1 MSDRKREAIAALALE
16 HSREMQELTGDSKT
30 EARAAFL
37 ELYTWTPEWME
48 NEALADHLK
57 KAYHENGAEKGELPP
72 FLCNLSVYE
81 MLGKENSRTFGAM
94 LRILAEAIGL
104 TDDDM
109 RKAMRDSDQ
118 SEEEIAEKKITKETP
133 LSSEDF
139 DAIELTLR
147 KEGSYLFDGL
157 DGRTKMQRVFR
168 ALNATRAVYD
178 APHDPDWEYFSVKPK
193 DLRIGDEIV
202 RRGQWNQVLGFFQH
216 EEKKRWTDEGMTF
229 SEVPVGSEE
238 LDWNKEP
245 KEYFVK
251 TAFGGDSGESLKG
264 QEKMAIRRRKSLGD
278 PPVQDPPKA
287 AKKPATKKTT
297 KKKVAKKTSKKKGA
311 SKKKSARKKTSKG
324 RRNAA

>member
-37 ELYTWTPEWME
+37 ELYTWTPEGMD
-48 NEALADHLK
+48 NEPLAKHLK
-57 KAYHENGAEKGELPP
+57 KAYHANGGEKGELPP
-72 FLCNLSVYE
+72 FLCNLAVFE
-81 MLGKENSRTFGAM
+81 MLGKEQSRTFGAL

-109 RKAMRDSDQ
+109 RKAMRDSDR
-118 SEEEIAEKKITKETP
+118 SEEEVAERKITKETP
-133 LSSEDF
+133 LSAKDF

-147 KEGSYLFDGL
+147 KDGRYLFEDG
-157 DGRTKMQRVFR
+157 DGPLKMQRIFR

-216 EEKKRWTDEGMTF
+216 EEKKRWTDKGMTF
-229 SEVPVGSEE
+229 SEVPVGSKE
-238 LDWNKEP
+238 LDWDKKP
-245 KEYFVK
+245 KAYFVK
-251 TAFGGDSGESLKG
+251 TAFGGSSGENFKG
-264 QEKMAIRRRKSLGD
+264 QETLAIRRRKSLGD
-278 PPVQDPPKA
+278 PPVKPEAPKA
-287 AKKPATKKTT
+287 VKKPLKKKGVKKTS
-297 KKKVAKKTSKKKGA
+297 KKKTSKKKGA
-311 SKKKSARKKTSKG
+311 SKKKSAKNRRK
-324 RRNAA
+324 AA